1 MASGGTEPVKKGRA
15 IFISGIG
22 KKMKNVEKV
31 KEYLASKASIRKEDL
46 TKIWF
51 KPASDTEKGVCVLK
65 SKEEVIVEIEK
76 IHFHNWEVQ
85 FFQLELSMLIKC
97 SGQIHTEPVDV
108 IITYSKVIPPPCDKL
123 LLALTQNLL
132 IEEVREQK

>member
-1 MASGGTEPVKKGRA
+1 MASASGGTVKKVRG
-15 IFISGIG
+15 IFISNIG
-22 KKMKNVEKV
+22 KKMKNAEIV
-31 KEYLASKASIRKEDL
+31 KGHLASKASVEEDL
-46 TKIWF
+46 TVIWF
-51 KPASDTEKGVCVLK
+51 KRASDTQKGVCVLK
-65 SKEEVIVEIEK
+65 TKEEVIVEIEK

-85 FFQLELSMLIKC
+85 FLQLELSMLIKC

-132 IEEVREQK
+132 IEEVREQI

>member
-1 MASGGTEPVKKGRA
+1 MASASGGTVKKVRG
-15 IFISGIG
+15 IFISNIG
-22 KKMKNVEKV
+22 KKMKNAEKV
-31 KEYLASKASIRKEDL
+31 KGHLASKASVEEDL
-46 TKIWF
+46 TVIWF
-51 KPASDTEKGVCVLK
+51 KPAIDTQKGVCVLK

-132 IEEVREQK
+132 IEEVREQI